1 MDDTRLTQ
9 GITASFSRIPGV
21 EAALKQQL
29 IEAVDPM
36 YLEAVRDSNT
46 NAIGLPTYDIIRY
59 LYDTYG
65 DISPETLEEERQKIN
80 LLTFDPSLPVDII
93 FTKITKFTDL
103 AEAARSPLTQKQ
115 SVDFAY
121 NAFRRSGIFIKFLMD

>member
-65 DISPETLEEERQKIN
+65 DISPETLEEERQKTN
-80 LLTFDPSLPVDII
+80 LLTFDLSLPAYII

-121 NAFRRSGIFIKFLMD
+121 NSFRRSGIFTKFLMD